1 MQSRLPDV
9 NTAFITH
16 RKGAKEAIKSRNWD
30 NAFGSLY
37 SWNALLPRYTEKV
50 DGVEKLKYRVVISD
64 IEYDKITQIKSVAI
78 CISCKAEINYKSV
91 EILQVI
97 VPLVDSIITH
107 EQMEKIWICP
117 QCNNENKLAYTD
129 ITETSIKEPVYWGV
143 VPKPPRRKEGLSDRG
158 HYDRKCCQWSW
169 NMINELEEKST
180 QFRED
185 YRENKEDFEAWEED
199 VPYDAKSELEDSD
212 ES

>member
-16 RKGAKEAIKSRNWD
+16 RKGAKEAIKARNWD

-50 DGVEKLKYRVVISD
+50 DEIEKLKYRVVISD
-64 IEYDKITQIKSVAI
+64 IEYNKITAIRSVAI
-78 CISCKAEINYKSV
+78 CNKCKKETDYKSIQ
-91 EILQVI
+91 ILELI
-97 VPLVDSIITH
+97 IPLVDSIIMN
-107 EQMEKIWICP
+107 QQIEKIWICP
-117 QCNNENKLAYTD
+117 KCNQENQLA
-129 ITETSIKEPVYWGV
+129 ITIISEASVKEPVYWGV

-158 HYDRKCCQWSW
+158 NYDRKCTQWCW

-185 YRENKEDFEAWEED
+185 YRENKAEFEAWEEN
-199 VPYDAKSELEDSD
+199 VPYDAKAELEDSE